1 MNRLWLVGLG
11 CCVLAVMSAAW
22 ADQVKLK
29 DGTVLD
35 GTILAED
42 DKQITIE
49 VAFGSGTITRQE
61 LVDKSNVVEIVRL
74 TPEQKAEQQMTR
86 DYEKAKKNQLDP
98 ATNYPLAAYD
108 PVINDVFR
116 KYLAQYTNSPYQ
128 QEITGWIAQWEAE
141 RDMVASG
148 QRKYRGQWMSL
159 EEAGKLAEQDRR
171 QRLLQLGRGFMAK
184 GRYDEAI
191 KEFHN
196 LSETDRDPQVVGE
209 ARQLEAESYRL
220 WLKSVER
227 EQQRINREIKS
238 SEERPARAQ
247 KAKERAEK
255 GAGKTGSGKV
265 RRMGA
270 DGFAFEA
277 ARA

>member
-159 EEAGKLAEQDRR
+159 DEAGKLAE
-171 QRLLQLGRGFMAK
+171 
-184 GRYDEAI
+184 
-191 KEFHN
+191 
-196 LSETDRDPQVVGE
+196 
-209 ARQLEAESYRL
+209 
-220 WLKSVER
+220 
-227 EQQRINREIKS
+227 
-238 SEERPARAQ
+238 
-247 KAKERAEK
+247 
-255 GAGKTGSGKV
+255 
-265 RRMGA
+265 
-270 DGFAFEA
+270 
-277 ARA
+277 